1 MVKRRS
7 AKRRSMKRSR
17 SMKSRARSMRGGKLT
32 GDSSFSTLISSSSDN
47 SGQLASQSGDSQQ
60 NVDRNSSSISGEGA
74 NINMSQFKDL
84 IPPGAYSGGKK
95 RRRHRKMRGGM
106 GSVSDG
112 SEAMKADEAVMAEE
126 VQTGSD
132 LAQQMGGRR
141 RRKMRGGDDMA
152 PMDPDTAP
160 IMGGKRR
167 MRGGMYDPPQGPGSM
182 TASTGGTK
190 KKRRGGGIIATA
202 ALPFGLFGLQKFFQG
217 RKSEPGTQR
226 RRRRQRA

>member
-1 MVKRRS
+1 
-7 AKRRSMKRSR
+7 
-17 SMKSRARSMRGGKLT
+17 MKSRARSMRGGKLT

-60 NVDRNSSSISGEGA
+60 NVDRNASSISGEGA
-74 NINMSQFKDL
+74 NINMSQFKEL

-167 MRGGMYDPPQGPGSM
+167 MRGGSYMPVNMDPN
-182 TASTGGTK
+182 TGGTK